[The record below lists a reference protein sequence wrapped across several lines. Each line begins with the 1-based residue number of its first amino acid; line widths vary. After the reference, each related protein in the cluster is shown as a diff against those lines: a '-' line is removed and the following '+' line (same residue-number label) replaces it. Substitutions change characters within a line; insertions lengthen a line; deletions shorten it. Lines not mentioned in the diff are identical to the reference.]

1 MYECLNC
8 HERKAIWK
16 ADFDFSD
23 YGYEGEGIVSVYECT
38 NCRATIEV
46 IVSSEEQERRRE

>member
-23 YGYEGEGIVSVYECT
+23 YGYEGEGIVNVYECT
-38 NCRATIEV
+38 NCGATIEV
-46 IVSSEEQERRRE
+46 IVSSDDVSTLD